1 MFVVLLC
8 VRVKCTVVQCDQSKG
23 KKRKHTTEVEVTSKP
38 KKLKHMSTETS
49 NTKSQNTLKSFPHK
63 VKLSNKKGN
72 ASKRHSQSS
81 MSSSCE
87 DSAVS
92 KEPTDVSTAKV
103 TPSTQTTAKVTNTK
117 NPTTAKS
124 ELV

>member
-1 MFVVLLC
+1 MC

-23 KKRKHTTEVEVTSKP
+23 KNRKNTTEVEDTSKP
-38 KKLKHMSTETS
+38 KKSKHMSTETS
-49 NTKSQNTLKSFPHK
+49 TLNLRRLFNLLHIKSNYPT
-63 VKLSNKKGN
+63 KKGN
-72 ASKRHSQSS
+72 ALKRHSQSS
-81 MSSSCE
+81 SSSSCE

-92 KEPTDVSTAKV
+92 KEPTNVSTAKV